1 MVQCE
6 NFLST
11 FPYGSM
17 LKLCPAMVAI
27 LDFNQQKNPH
37 TLQKTNTKSNFKP
50 LSSFLTIEL

>member
-37 TLQKTNTKSNFKP
+37 IEMPVKNQLQGMLAVF
-50 LSSFLTIEL
+50 